1 MAAENEK
8 DYSEF
13 VRHIDNVGHTISI
26 FAGFT
31 LTTLV
36 LVITLFS
43 DRSAPIVQATFYL
56 LSFLFYL
63 FAFLL
68 TWVGNLD
75 LLFIKNIPPTTTG
88 MKISSFLEFFGMSL
102 LGLVIPLLFLFFDL
116 LLLSA
121 LSIITWFVFI
131 VASYF
136 FIMKPVRKVSWRSSP
151 SSR

>member
-1 MAAENEK
+1 VAAEDQK

-13 VRHIDNVGHTISI
+13 VRHIDNVGNVISI

-43 DRSAPIVQATFYL
+43 DRGAPLVQAIFYL

-75 LLFIKNIPPTTTG
+75 LFFIKNIPPQTIG

-121 LSIITWFVFI
+121 MSIVTWAVFV
-131 VASYF
+131 VGSYF
-136 FIMKPVRKVSWRSSP
+136 FTMKPVRKVSLRASP
-151 SSR
+151 